1 MVSNKMCFFGG
12 TSIIY
17 ILSCSIIYKSIINK
31 SINKSSGISNKDQWL
46 LCMMR

>member
-1 MVSNKMCFFGG
+1 MISNKICFFGG

-31 SINKSSGISNKDQWL
+31 SSGISDKDQWL
-46 LCMMR
+46 LCMTR